1 MKALEVEVAA
11 QRVRED
17 EDIAR
22 ERDALL
28 HIEEMKRR
36 ALQRELVC
44 SVEER
49 ERCAALEKQV
59 KELNSLKSLKSFKSL
74 KNQFPNKL
82 NT

>member
-1 MKALEVEVAA
+1 VKALEVEVAA

-28 HIEEMKRR
+28 HR